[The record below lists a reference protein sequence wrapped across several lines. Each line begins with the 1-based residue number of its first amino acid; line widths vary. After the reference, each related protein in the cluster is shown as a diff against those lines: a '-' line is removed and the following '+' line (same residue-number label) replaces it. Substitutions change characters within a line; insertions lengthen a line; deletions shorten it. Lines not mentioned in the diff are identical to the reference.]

1 MSPNFDLGSLVGY
14 AGPVVLLLAI
24 FVFIRISGMVRYI
37 PNSRIGIVEKLWS
50 GKGSL
55 KSGIIALQGEAG
67 YQPEIRRGGFHF
79 FWSPFTYRIHP
90 SDLVSVP
97 QNTIAYVYACDGKTL
112 DATQTLASNAVADD
126 FHDVR
131 AFLTNGGQKGL
142 QRKILREGLHA
153 INLAQF
159 IVMTAERDYALS
171 IGGNQ
176 QKMLDEMRQDI
187 ESRDGFVPLVISAV
201 DDQIGIVTIHDGP
214 SLPSGEIIAPEV
226 GTDSSHP
233 ETFHNGFQ
241 DPEKFLKAGGFRGR
255 QLQVLTEGTY
265 YLNRLFST
273 VEQIAKTIVPVG
285 YAGVVIS
292 YTGPVGTDLTTADYK
307 HGQLVANGCRGVR
320 KEPLLPGKYSFNSFA
335 GKVILVPTTSF
346 MLKWVKGETGGHKL
360 DENLAEI
367 SLITKDAFETGLPLS
382 VVIHIDYTKAPEVI
396 QRFGDVQKLVEQT
409 LDPMVSS
416 YFKNSGQTQ
425 TLLQLL
431 QRRSEIQDTATQ
443 DMKTK
448 FERYSLELQEVMIGT
463 PRSLAG
469 DQSIER
475 ILDQLR
481 QREVAREQVETY
493 KSQQEA
499 AIGEKALNE
508 TRAIAAQQAALT
520 ASKIAIE
527 VAQNQGSAKVEL
539 AKRTAEET
547 VLTAEAERRRKTLDG
562 EGEAARVKAVG
573 DATASATKAQV
584 DAYGGAQF
592 RLTEMVLTRFAEAAE
607 RGRLQL
613 VPQIQVGSTGEG
625 GGQDQGMLGALM
637 GLVLKSSLAD
647 GSLGQKQTSAE

>member
-1 MSPNFDLGSLVGY
+1 M
-14 AGPVVLLLAI
+14 
-24 FVFIRISGMVRYI
+24 
-37 PNSRIGIVEKLWS
+37 
-50 GKGSL
+50 
-55 KSGIIALQGEAG
+55 
-67 YQPEIRRGGFHF
+67 
-79 FWSPFTYRIHP
+79 
-90 SDLVSVP
+90 
-97 QNTIAYVYACDGKTL
+97 
-112 DATQTLASNAVADD
+112 
-126 FHDVR
+126 
-131 AFLTNGGQKGL
+131 
-142 QRKILREGLHA
+142 
-153 INLAQF
+153 
-159 IVMTAERDYALS
+159 
-171 IGGNQ
+171 
-176 QKMLDEMRQDI
+176 
-187 ESRDGFVPLVISAV
+187 
-201 DDQIGIVTIHDGP
+201 
-214 SLPSGEIIAPEV
+214 
-226 GTDSSHP
+226 
-233 ETFHNGFQ
+233 
-241 DPEKFLKAGGFRGR
+241 
-255 QLQVLTEGTY
+255 
-265 YLNRLFST
+265 
-273 VEQIAKTIVPVG
+273 
-285 YAGVVIS
+285 
-292 YTGPVGTDLTTADYK
+292 
-307 HGQLVANGCRGVR
+307 
-320 KEPLLPGKYSFNSFA
+320 
-335 GKVILVPTTSF
+335 PTTSF
-346 MLKWVKGETGGHKL
+346 MLKWVRGETGGHKL

-431 QRRSEIQDTATQ
+431 QRRSEIQDAATQ
-443 DMKTK
+443 DMKVK

-493 KSQQEA
+493 RSQQEA

-520 ASKIAIE
+520 QSKIAIE

-539 AKRTAEET
+539 AKRSAEET
-547 VLTAEAERRRKTLDG
+547 VLTAEAERRRKILDG

-584 DAYGGAQF
+584 EAYGGAQF

-607 RGRLQL
+607 RGHLQL
-613 VPQIQVGSTGEG
+613 VPQIQVGSSGKD

-637 GLVLKSSLAD
+637 GLMLKSGLVD
-647 GSLGQKQTSAE
+647 GLGAKPTTIE